1 MQGSRA
7 RSALAGTRFADV
19 RWIGETDSTNDD
31 LLRLA
36 RQGAPEGIVVV
47 ADHQRAGRGRLDR
60 SWQAPAGSSLLVSVL
75 LRPDL
80 APGQGHL
87 VSTAM
92 ACAAVQA
99 CTELTGAAPRLKWPN
114 DLVAVGDDGSID
126 GKLGG
131 ILAESVV
138 VDGSLAGV
146 VVGLGLNVN
155 WPTDLPDDLEGVA
168 VALNHLV
175 GEDVDREGLLIGLVR
190 HLDAWRGA
198 LDDADGRARLV
209 RRYRELCA
217 TIGAPVRVELI
228 DETFTGR
235 AVEVTADGHLVV
247 DDHGRHRE
255 VVAGDVVHV
264 RPA

>member
-19 RWIGETDSTNDD
+19 RWIDETDSTNDD
-31 LLRLA
+31 VLALA
-36 RQGAPEGIVVV
+36 RGGAPEGIIVV
-47 ADHQRAGRGRLDR
+47 ADLQRAGRGRLDR
-60 SWQAPAGSSLLVSVL
+60 SWQAPAGTSLLLSVL
-75 LRPDL
+75 LRPSVP
-80 APGQGHL
+80 PGQAHL
-87 VSTAM
+87 ASTAV
-92 ACAAVQA
+92 ACAAVEA

-114 DLVAVGDDGSID
+114 DLVAVGDDGSVR

-138 VDGSLAGV
+138 VDGRLAGV

-155 WPTDLPDDLEGVA
+155 WPAALPDELRGIA

-175 GEDVDREGLLIGLVR
+175 GEEVDREDLFIRFARCLEV
-190 HLDAWRGA
+190 WRGA
-198 LDDADGRARLV
+198 LDDAGGRARLV
-209 RRYRELCA
+209 QRYRELCT
-217 TIGAPVRVELI
+217 TIGAQVRVELM
-228 DETFTGR
+228 DEAFTGQ
-235 AVEVTADGHLVV
+235 AVDVTAEGHLVV
-247 DDHGRHRE
+247 DDRGRHRE